1 MRIGRIGWRSVTDS
15 SLGMAPSVR
24 CCLATGLLIYIWA
37 CLFADSMLEC
47 GTVCPRPGSLLA
59 AVSLRV
65 GSSCRSTLHGLHCP
79 LRLRSRFSIMFLLA
93 LAGDIESNPGPRR
106 SKFPCKLC
114 KLAVKQTDP
123 AVCCDNCD
131 TWVHNTC
138 SGLSSNMYGVL
149 KNTSCCWIC
158 PQCGIPSFSSSFWS
172 SDSCNTSNSFS
183 CLTDTDNNTAVNDCE
198 PLLTSSPIRPAKVDK
213 LHESK
218 RSKFRSLK
226 IVSVNINGLRSK
238 KLDICELLDTA
249 NPDILLCQETRID
262 QSVYSSEIFPN
273 GYSVFRRDRD
283 LHGGGVCIVVSN
295 KLQATQCLDLEN
307 VLEAVWISIV
317 TPDHQPLYVC
327 SMYRPPDKKADYITD
342 LRQPLEK
349 LYTRHPNRLPFILI
363 AGDFNYPLINW
374 ETDSVPSHS
383 DGQPFLDILND
394 FHIQQLVEG
403 PTHHSRTVSNIL
415 DLVLCTYPALISN
428 LTIGGEIAD
437 HCTLSFCIDFRVSD
451 ILDSTRKIFLYN
463 KGDYGQMCR
472 DMRSFSD
479 WFLSS
484 HSIERSVN
492 KNWKL
497 FTEAIWASVN
507 KNIPNKQVNPL
518 SKKNCLAN

>member
-47 GTVCPRPGSLLA
+47 GTVCPMPGSLLA

-218 RSKFRSLK
+218 RSKFRGLK

-238 KLDICELLDTA
+238 K
-249 NPDILLCQETRID
+249 TR
-262 QSVYSSEIFPN
+262 Y
-273 GYSVFRRDRD
+273 
-283 LHGGGVCIVVSN
+283 L
-295 KLQATQCLDLEN
+295 
-307 VLEAVWISIV
+307 
-317 TPDHQPLYVC
+317 
-327 SMYRPPDKKADYITD
+327 
-342 LRQPLEK
+342 
-349 LYTRHPNRLPFILI
+349 
-363 AGDFNYPLINW
+363 
-374 ETDSVPSHS
+374 
-383 DGQPFLDILND
+383 
-394 FHIQQLVEG
+394 
-403 PTHHSRTVSNIL
+403 
-415 DLVLCTYPALISN
+415 
-428 LTIGGEIAD
+428 
-437 HCTLSFCIDFRVSD
+437 
-451 ILDSTRKIFLYN
+451 
-463 KGDYGQMCR
+463 
-472 DMRSFSD
+472 
-479 WFLSS
+479 
-484 HSIERSVN
+484 
-492 KNWKL
+492 
-497 FTEAIWASVN
+497 
-507 KNIPNKQVNPL
+507 
-518 SKKNCLAN
+518 